1 MLGIN
6 KKAASLSNDDGKKIR
21 ASALRIAL
29 GTPSDVEKES
39 ADKLADVRKKYEII
53 RGWERTYILKGLLIP
68 LA

>member
-53 RGWERTYILKGLLIP
+53 RG
-68 LA
+68 